1 LNFDDAS
8 WALNPIIILAG
19 LKRIWAL
26 AQIFSLVFYIS
37 FIFLFFLFIFSLYE
51 NIAIYDLQESELNW
65 QNKVT
70 SSSPF
75 TPLNSIVSSH
85 HYMMGTDALERAVE
99 FVFDREGNCFGRGWL
114 VVVCVCVCVCVY
126 SDGYG
131 RKAVGFVER
140 GCGRSC
146 WCSCGRFED
155 GGWGISGICSV
166 W

>member
-1 LNFDDAS
+1 MGFGPN
-8 WALNPIIILAG
+8 
-19 LKRIWAL
+19 
-26 AQIFSLVFYIS
+26 IFIGFLYFFY
-37 FIFLFFLFIFSLYE
+37 FFVFLFIFSLYE

-70 SSSPF
+70 GSSPF

-85 HYMMGTDALERAVE
+85 HYTMGTDALERAVE
-99 FVFDREGNCFGRGWL
+99 FVFDREGNGFGRGWL
-114 VVVCVCVCVCVY
+114 VVVRACAR

-166 W
+166 WWMLCVDGWEALLVSEGEKF